1 MKGDLRDDERLR
13 EVMRLGGGKGV
24 EVLLLLLLGLL
35 GLLLGGRGLR
45 RALGD
50 VGVGVFVDGDRD
62 GAQIG
67 TVEHG
72 GGADVQQHDAPPGG
86 GSSGRP
92 T

>member
-1 MKGDLRDDERLR
+1 MWIMKGDLRDDERLR

-50 VGVGVFVDGDRD
+50 VGVRVFVDKDRN
-62 GAQIG
+62 GAPIG

-72 GGADVQQHDAPPGG
+72 GGADVQQHDGIP
-86 GSSGRP
+86 RRR
-92 T
+92 

>member
-1 MKGDLRDDERLR
+1 MWIMKGDLRDDERLR

-35 GLLLGGRGLR
+35 LGGRGRR

-50 VGVGVFVDGDRD
+50 VGVGVFVDKDRN
-62 GAQIG
+62 GAPIG

-72 GGADVQQHDAPPGG
+72 GGADVQQHDGIP
-86 GSSGRP
+86 RRR
-92 T
+92 